1 MFFRSLSLSSLLSVE
16 WGRRTFEWMQLPVYK
31 GSTLTILGRDL
42 LIALEMSWLTFHS
55 TSENFTPL

>member
-16 WGRRTFEWMQLPVYK
+16 CGRRTFEWMQLPVYK